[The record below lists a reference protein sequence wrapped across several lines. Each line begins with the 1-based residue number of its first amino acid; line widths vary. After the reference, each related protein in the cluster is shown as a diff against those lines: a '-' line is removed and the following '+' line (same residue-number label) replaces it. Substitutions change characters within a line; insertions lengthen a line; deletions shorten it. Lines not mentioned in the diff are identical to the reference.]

1 MSKNDPKEKKTVKD
15 AEENQPQEATPTDEV
30 DESSCV
36 CSKICDDLKQKIK
49 DIDTKEIFD
58 ATMDGV
64 RKRPLLGV
72 LIAVVVGYFLG
83 RLSKKF
89 S

>member
-1 MSKNDPKEKKTVKD
+1 MSKNDPKETVKST
-15 AEENQPQEATPTDEV
+15 EENQPQEAAPAD
-30 DESSCV
+30 DADDSSCV
-36 CSKICDDLKQKIK
+36 CGTICDELKQKLK
-49 DIDTKEIFD
+49 DVDTKEIFD
-58 ATMDGV
+58 ATMAGV

-72 LIAVVVGYFLG
+72 LIAAVIGYFLG